1 MFDANDTGPK
11 NYDYFSPQQ
20 LYKKSD
26 SPWTWHFSIAFQ
38 AYAAMFRR
46 GTVCEDLRAKARIK
60 TQTDFLFDA
69 RPKCN
74 KTFCRE
80 NSPTRKF
87 YVEELFLKVL
97 SSH

>member
-1 MFDANDTGPK
+1 MYFRNFVIMSDTVWHVSCISWISPPGILMFDANDTGPK

-26 SPWTWHFSIAFQ
+26 SPRLWHFSIAFQ

-46 GTVCEDLRAKARIK
+46 GTVYEDLAAKARIK

-69 RPKCN
+69 
-74 KTFCRE
+74 
-80 NSPTRKF
+80 
-87 YVEELFLKVL
+87 
-97 SSH
+97 

>member
-1 MFDANDTGPK
+1 MFDANDSGPK

-46 GTVCEDLRAKARIK
+46 GTVCEDLAAKARIK

-69 RPKCN
+69 
-74 KTFCRE
+74 
-80 NSPTRKF
+80 
-87 YVEELFLKVL
+87 
-97 SSH
+97 